1 MIPSSVHRAAILF
14 ASGVFLAFLL
24 PSLSQDGMFMDG
36 ELYAAVAHNEAHGS
50 GTFWEPRFSQVG
62 LAGLSNFHEHPPL
75 VFGMQAAWFKVF
87 GSAFWVERSYAL
99 LMAVI
104 TAGLLVLLWRQLVP
118 KGAAAS
124 FGWWP
129 VLLWIIVPTV
139 YWCFHNN
146 MHENTMGVFTTAAV
160 LCSLL
165 AFRGS
170 WWWVAAAAILVFLAS
185 MAKGLPGLFPL
196 AAPALLWLAMREGNP
211 SRALALSVVMTVG
224 VVFLYALL
232 MLLPDAKASLHT
244 YVESRLL
251 YRIAENPTVDH
262 RLATLEM
269 LVTNMAGPLVV
280 AALLIGLQWK
290 KRKQLNTSNAAA
302 LAMAYIGL
310 SGVAPLMLT
319 MVQKSFYMAAA
330 LPIVALSIALWSGTA
345 LASWLATWSPK
356 GKAVLTLK
364 VIGIATIVVTFGISI
379 VRFGEVRRDRELL
392 ADVHRIGEV
401 VPAQALVG
409 LQPELWNDWGLQTYL
424 MRYHFISLDAQTPDL
439 PWYITAKDGMP
450 PTTASYLPSGVVLK
464 GFTLWTLRTEH
475 NVEVSDQRH

>member
-1 MIPSSVHRAAILF
+1 MIASSVQRAAILF
-14 ASGVFLAFLL
+14 ALGVFLAFLL

-36 ELYAAVAHNEAHGS
+36 ELYAAVAHNEAHGF

-62 LAGLSNFHEHPPL
+62 LAGLTTFHEHPPL

-99 LMAVI
+99 LMALL

-118 KGAAAS
+118 EGPAARL
-124 FGWWP
+124 GWWP

-139 YWCFHNN
+139 HWCFHNN

-160 LCSLL
+160 LCGLL

-196 AAPALLWLAMREGNP
+196 AAPALFWLALREGKP
-211 SRALALSVVMTVG
+211 GRAFFLSVAMTVA
-224 VVFLYALL
+224 VVGIYALL
-232 MLLPDAKASLHT
+232 MLLPEANASLHT

-269 LVTNMAGPLVV
+269 LAANMAGPLIV
-280 AALLIGLQWK
+280 AALLIGLQWR
-290 KRKQLNTSNAAA
+290 KRKVVDTSNAPA
-302 LAMAYIGL
+302 LAMALIGL

-330 LPIVALSIALWSGTA
+330 LPIVALSIALWSGPA
-345 LASWLATWSPK
+345 LAAWLSTWSPK
-356 GKAVLTLK
+356 GKGVLALK
-364 VIGIATIVVTFGISI
+364 VIGIAAIVAAVGVSI
-379 VRFGEVRRDRELL
+379 VRFGEVRRDPELL
-392 ADVHRIGEV
+392 ADVHRIGAL
-401 VPAQALVG
+401 VPPHALVG

-424 MRYHFISLDAQTPDL
+424 MRYHFISLDSETSGL
-439 PWYITAKDGMP
+439 PWYITAKEGVP
-450 PTTASYLPSGVVLK
+450 PDPGYMPSGVELN
-464 GFTLWTLRTEH
+464 GFTLWTLRTEQ
-475 NVEVSDQRH
+475 EGEDADLLR